1 MTVTVTFPMKIG
13 PAAVGHYTVAYFQHG
28 VAVQNPISI
37 DDLSALSKLWKRRGW
52 NLFDVG
58 ISVALGASIVAT
70 SAKGSKL
77 WRAELD
83 ASARERAGGDDELA
97 WMLGCDTGYSAMVML
112 IALGSSE
119 TARGLAKARLGDLRP
134 PPGDPDDLG
143 RCIRLLDRFPAWR
156 DLSWECLADV
166 PGWEPLLRAWS
177 ELEALYRSEVGSG
190 TAPRTYARMRELEA
204 GR

>member
-52 NLFDVG
+52 NLFDAG
-58 ISVALGASIVAT
+58 ISAALGASIVAT

-83 ASARERAGGDDELA
+83 AAARERAGGDDELA
-97 WMLGCDTGYSAMVML
+97 WVLGCDTGDSAMAL
-112 IALGSSE
+112 LATLGSSDE
-119 TARGLAKARLGDLRP
+119 ARGLARARLGDHRP
-134 PPGDPDDLG
+134 APRDPDDLG
-143 RCIRLLDRFPAWR
+143 RCIRLLDRFGWGDRIGEMA
-156 DLSWECLADV
+156 DLPEWA
-166 PGWEPLLRAWS
+166 PLVAAWS
-177 ELEALYRSEVGSG
+177 ELEALYRAEA
-190 TAPRTYARMRELEA
+190 APQ
-204 GR
+204 